1 MGNGN
6 FLGQVAAHYFGQRPL
21 KDFVFIFPNRR
32 PIAFFRK
39 NLAELHAESGNGAPL
54 LLPEMLTIN
63 DFFAKVTGKRASD
76 YISLT
81 VALHDCYCKVSGT
94 AKTLDEFVCWGNAIL
109 GDFDEVDKYLCDAR
123 RLFSNISDLKGIQ
136 DDLSWTDPSQKKAIE
151 KLASHFSGNIAGG
164 VRKNF
169 LSVWKDLL
177 PLYNLYRET
186 LTERGMAYE
195 GMIYR
200 ELAES
205 MEDESASAI
214 LERKFNKGCKYVFVG
229 LNALNECERVV
240 LSKMEKASIAE
251 FCWDYCSGMMTEKGN
266 DASFFLKDFTLRYP
280 NSITVEADGRPEVS
294 VIGVPSAAGQAEL
307 LGQILLNLKREDER
321 RGIRSDWMDFAIV
334 LPDESMLGYVLN
346 NIPDEVDKVNVTMGY
361 PLVSSEFFALIKA
374 VAATL
379 LNKTEKDGKVLY
391 YHRYVYELFSES
403 LLKNVFGKEDERTVS
418 EIRRSAKP
426 YIPSVDFDGSDILS
440 VIFAPCGNIGEH
452 LLKVIDAIL
461 DRIPEGEPLQ
471 KECAGMC
478 RRCIARLADMNL
490 DIQPRT
496 FIRLFFQIAS
506 GISVP
511 FEGEPLGGL
520 QIMGSLETRALDFRH
535 LIIFN
540 ASEGSFPGKN
550 AGSSFI
556 PPEVRFGFGLP
567 TYKYRDAIWA
577 YYFYRMIS
585 RASTVTMLYDSRT
598 EGVATGE
605 ESRYVK
611 QLRYLYK
618 ERCRMKEYVAVAPVS
633 AVEMPMSI
641 EKTEEDIERIRRMT
655 YSASSLHHYLTCP
668 VQFYYAHVR
677 GLMPEREIKDNLDA
691 GMLGTV
697 CHSVLEKIYNRPE
710 ITQDRLRH
718 FLTGNGKKELADLI
732 KSEIC
737 GLLHIPEVSGQSL
750 LDSRMAGLFVTKVL
764 ERDLALMK
772 TTGSGTIRILGL
784 EKKYDGIEIVPGFRF
799 KGFIDR
805 LDSLKEGSV
814 RIVDYKT
821 GGDSPAVLDPE
832 ESGKI
837 LKGIFSKNNAN
848 TFKAALQ
855 FYIYDR
861 FVEGDPEFKGLVRE
875 NSMYAMGDIFRNAP
889 RIYPE
894 STELKTGIG
903 EQLEGLFAEM
913 TDAEKPFARRPRE
926 DEACRYCD
934 YYMLCGRN
942 GKQD

>member
-6 FLGQVAAHYFGQRPL
+6 FLWQVAAHYFGQGSL
-21 KDFVFIFPNRR
+21 KDLIFIFPNRR

-39 NLAELHAESGNGAPL
+39 NLAELHARSGNGAPL

-63 DFFAKVTGKRASD
+63 DFFAKVTGKRAGD
-76 YISLT
+76 RISLT
-81 VALHDCYCKVSGT
+81 VALYDCYRKVSGT
-94 AKTLDEFVCWGNAIL
+94 SKTLDEFVCWGNAIL
-109 GDFDEVDKYLCDAR
+109 GDFDEVDKYLCDAE

-151 KLASHFSGNIAGG
+151 KLASHFSGNITGG
-164 VRKNF
+164 VRQNF

-177 PLYNLYRET
+177 PLYRLYRET
-186 LTERGMAYE
+186 LAEKGMAYE

-214 LERKFNKGCKYVFVG
+214 LERKFKKGCKYVFVG

-240 LSKMEKASIAE
+240 LSKMEKASMAE

-266 DASFFLKDFTLRYP
+266 DASFFLKEFTLKYP
-280 NSITVEADGRPEVS
+280 NSFAVEAGGRPDVS

-307 LGQILLNLKREDER
+307 LGQILLNLKKDDEKKE
-321 RGIRSDWMDFAIV
+321 IRSDWLDFAIV

-346 NIPDEVDKVNVTMGY
+346 NIPDEIDKVNVTMGY
-361 PLVSSEFFALIKA
+361 PLVSSEFFALVKA

-379 LNKTEKDGKVLY
+379 LNKREKDGQSLY

-403 LLKNVFGKEDERTVS
+403 LLKNVLGKEDERTVT
-418 EIRRSAKP
+418 EIRRNAKP
-426 YIPSVDFDGSDILS
+426 YIPSGDFDGSDILS
-440 VIFAPCGNIGEH
+440 VIFAPCDNIGEH
-452 LLKVIDAIL
+452 LLKVIDAIAE
-461 DRIPEGEPLQ
+461 RMPEEEPLH

-478 RRCIARLADMNL
+478 RRCISRLTDMKL

-496 FIRLFFQIAS
+496 FIRLFIQLAS

-535 LIIFN
+535 LIILN
-540 ASEGSFPGKN
+540 ASEGSFPGKS

-556 PPEVRFGFGLP
+556 PPEVRLGFGLP
-567 TYKYRDAIWA
+567 TYKYRDAVWA

-598 EGVATGE
+598 EGLATGE

-618 ERCRMKEYVAVAPVS
+618 DHCNVKEYVAVAPVS
-633 AVEMPMSI
+633 AVEMPQSI
-641 EKTEEDIERIRRMT
+641 EKTEADIEKMRRMT
-655 YSASSLHHYLTCP
+655 YSASTLHRYLTCP
-668 VQFYYAHVR
+668 VQFYYANVC
-677 GLMPEREIKDNLDA
+677 GLMPEKEVKDNLDA

-697 CHSVLEKIYNRPE
+697 CHSVLQKIYNRPE
-710 ITQDRLRH
+710 VTSDCLGR
-718 FLTGNGKKELADLI
+718 FLTVNGKKELSSLI

-737 GLLHIPEVSGQSL
+737 DLLHIPEVSGQSL
-750 LDSRMAGLFVTKVL
+750 LDSRMAMLFVTKVL
-764 ERDLALMK
+764 QRDMALMK

-784 EKKYDGIEIVPGFRF
+784 EKKYDGVEIVPGFRF

-805 LDSLKEGSV
+805 LDSLKDGSV

-821 GGDSPAVLDPE
+821 GGDRPDVLDPE
-832 ESGKI
+832 ESEKI
-837 LKGIFSKNNAN
+837 VKGIFSKKDSN

-861 FVEGDPEFKGLVRE
+861 FVEEDPEFKGMERE

-894 STELKTGIG
+894 SSGLKMEIG

-913 TDAEKPFARRPRE
+913 TDAGKPFARRPQE